1 MIESERTLI
10 VGTGALARAL
20 MVELVKTESGVPP
33 NVGIVTEPGRQVC
46 LPLPFPI
53 VGSMERLRE
62 IVLVFRP
69 DLVIIATES
78 GLIEQ
83 FVEQLVDSSISRRI
97 RVESAETVYEKLTG
111 KLAIEALTPHSLI
124 ASAAFEPSRGT
135 RWFARTL
142 SLLCASAGLVIVA
155 PFLAMIALAIKLN
168 SRGPVFFIQDRI
180 GFRGEIFNLVKF
192 RTMRPVSGPRS
203 EWVKDNED
211 RITRVGAFLR
221 RFRLDELPQLI
232 NVIRGD
238 MNLVGPR
245 PHPASN
251 FELFMLVS
259 RNMPLR
265 GGQVP
270 YYSLR
275 LRVPPGITGWAQVR
289 YQYAN
294 DVDEEIEKLRFDL
307 YYLKYASVRLDL
319 RILFETVAVVLL
331 GRSASE
337 NAVHS
342 APSGPSPTATDT
354 ARSLAE
360 LAAPRP
366 R

>member
-10 VGTGALARAL
+10 VGTGNLARAL
-20 MVELVKTESGVPP
+20 MVELERSPSRLPANIGV
-33 NVGIVTEPGRQVC
+33 VAEPGCRDS
-46 LPLPFPI
+46 LPFPFPV

-69 DLVIIATES
+69 DLVIIATEPDLTNQS
-78 GLIEQ
+78 
-83 FVEQLVDSSISRRI
+83 VEQLVDSSLSRRI
-97 RVESAETVYEKLTG
+97 RVESAETVYERLAG
-111 KLAIEALTPHSLI
+111 KLAIEALTPQSLI
-124 ASAAFEPSRGT
+124 TSGLFEPSRAT
-135 RWFARTL
+135 RWFARAL
-142 SLLCASAGLVIVA
+142 SLLCASVGLVLTA
-155 PFLAMIALAIKLN
+155 PFLAVIALAIKLN
-168 SRGPVFFIQDRI
+168 SRGPVFFIQERI

-192 RTMRPVSGPRS
+192 RTMRPSTGTRS

-211 RITRVGAFLR
+211 RITGVGAFLR

-259 RNMPLR
+259 RNMPSR

-307 YYLKYASVRLDL
+307 YYLKYASVWLDL
-319 RILFETVAVVLL
+319 RILLQTVAVVLR
-331 GRSASE
+331 GRAASE
-337 NAVHS
+337 S
-342 APSGPSPTATDT
+342 PSPATPPEPDPAATQT
-354 ARSLAE
+354 ARSLAN